1 LAFKVISFRR
11 RIESHDPR
19 KTGYPD
25 KPFHALV
32 AGAIGGY
39 FVWGNYSSINNQ
51 ILLYISSRVC
61 VGLFKLWT
69 EKKTDKGINEIQ
81 ESITRN
87 RFDWYPYM
95 SAVVWGT
102 VMYLFEEFP
111 HVLQPSLKAS
121 MEEIY
126 RFIL

>member
-1 LAFKVISFRR
+1 
-11 RIESHDPR
+11 
-19 KTGYPD
+19 
-25 KPFHALV
+25 V
-32 AGAIGGY
+32 AGAVGGY

-81 ESITRN
+81 ESITPQ